1 MSSASTPVAD
11 QPARIPPLRGD
22 IAIIGMSALFPGA
35 PNLAVYWQNI
45 VSKVD
50 AISDVPPE
58 AWDEQI
64 FYDPQSTETHRVYCK
79 RGGYLGP
86 IARFNPLAHG
96 IVPLAVEGGE
106 PDQWLAL
113 QLAEDAL
120 LDAGYAERIDV
131 RQRTAVIIGKG
142 TYINRGNMSLLQ
154 HGLMVEQV
162 IQVLRPLHPEL
173 TEQDF
178 EAVRAELKRSL
189 PPLNTDT
196 ASALV
201 PNIIAGRIANRLDL
215 MGPSY
220 TVDGACASSLLA
232 IEIAVRD
239 LLTGQCD
246 LALVGG
252 AQVTTPIP
260 ILTLFC
266 QLNALSHREQMRAF
280 DAGADGT
287 ILGEGI
293 GMVVLKRREDAER
306 DGDRIYAVIKG
317 VGSSSDGRAM
327 SVMAPRLEGEILAL
341 QRAYTMAGVDPRT
354 VELIEAHGT
363 ATPVGDV
370 TEIRALTEVFG
381 SRNGPFPRT
390 AIGTVKSMIGHCM
403 PAAGIAGLIKATL
416 ALYHKTL
423 PPTLNVETPNPKLE
437 LERTPF
443 YLNTETRPWI
453 HGDRTTPRRA
463 GVNAF
468 GFGGINAHVVLE
480 EHPATADVPE
490 QSYHQRWD
498 SEVCLLRAPSLDA
511 LLGLI
516 ERVQAFL
523 EAHPSCPLKD
533 LAYTLNLTGTDASHR
548 LAVVATS
555 IQDLQQKLARA
566 RQRLS
571 DADRAEI
578 KDVRGIY
585 YSSRPLSSQGKLAFL
600 FPGEGSQYINMLAD
614 LCIHFPEVRACYDQ
628 IDRIY
633 LDHPRRYLPS
643 DVIFPCP
650 AFSKADRAAAAQR
663 LWKMDAAIEAVLTA
677 NNALFTLLTRLG
689 IRPDLMLG
697 HSTGEY
703 AALRASGVI
712 DLDDE
717 AAYAR
722 FLHTLNQNYELKVAQ
737 DGVPRAAL
745 LAIGASREQVEAMI
759 EQVGNSL
766 HVAMDNCLHQTV
778 VAADVETIEKV
789 ADLAGSQGL
798 IHETLLFDRAY
809 HTPLFAPYARQFLD
823 MFAYLPMRA
832 PTTELYSCTTMGAY
846 PHDPAAIRQL
856 ALVDHWVRPVEFT
869 KTIQSLY
876 EAGVRI
882 FVEVGPKG
890 NLTAFVDDI
899 LGDSAYLA
907 VPANLS
913 RRSGIASLNHMVGML
928 AVHGVAMHL
937 EYLYER
943 RAPRIVP
950 IFDGSGD
957 GRRTRRPDVT
967 RTLATGWPVMSLSDE
982 LTNRLRRA
990 APAGSR
996 DIAAQQ
1002 LEAEPGDRSSDSPLP
1017 GVVAGS
1023 VAAAGTQQPGL
1034 TDMNG
1039 QFGARD
1045 SGVEQASPPAGSPIV
1060 DGPAE
1065 QQDSV
1070 AGQPSA
1076 PGALVAREAVTAYTP
1091 LSGARRPGAAQAMHA
1106 YLSTMDQFIATQDAL
1121 MQSYVQSAQARR
1133 DRRNRIDGA
1142 DETAVR
1148 P

>member
-327 SVMAPRLEGEILAL
+327 SVMAPRLEGEMLAL

-354 VELIEAHGT
+354 VELIEAHGYT
-363 ATPVGDV
+363 GRRRHGDTGLDGGLRLSERTLPAHGHRHRQIDDRPLHAGRGYRRPDQGNAGAVPQDVAADTECRDAQSKAGARADSVLPQYRDAPVD
-370 TEIRALTEVFG
+370 
-381 SRNGPFPRT
+381 SRR
-390 AIGTVKSMIGHCM
+390 SHY
-403 PAAGIAGLIKATL
+403 PAAG
-416 ALYHKTL
+416 
-423 PPTLNVETPNPKLE
+423 
-437 LERTPF
+437 R
-443 YLNTETRPWI
+443 
-453 HGDRTTPRRA
+453 
-463 GVNAF
+463 
-468 GFGGINAHVVLE
+468 
-480 EHPATADVPE
+480 
-490 QSYHQRWD
+490 
-498 SEVCLLRAPSLDA
+498 
-511 LLGLI
+511 
-516 ERVQAFL
+516 
-523 EAHPSCPLKD
+523 
-533 LAYTLNLTGTDASHR
+533 
-548 LAVVATS
+548 
-555 IQDLQQKLARA
+555 
-566 RQRLS
+566 RQRL
-571 DADRAEI
+571 
-578 KDVRGIY
+578 
-585 YSSRPLSSQGKLAFL
+585 
-600 FPGEGSQYINMLAD
+600 
-614 LCIHFPEVRACYDQ
+614 
-628 IDRIY
+628 
-633 LDHPRRYLPS
+633 
-643 DVIFPCP
+643 
-650 AFSKADRAAAAQR
+650 
-663 LWKMDAAIEAVLTA
+663 
-677 NNALFTLLTRLG
+677 
-689 IRPDLMLG
+689 
-697 HSTGEY
+697 
-703 AALRASGVI
+703 
-712 DLDDE
+712 
-717 AAYAR
+717 
-722 FLHTLNQNYELKVAQ
+722 
-737 DGVPRAAL
+737 
-745 LAIGASREQVEAMI
+745 
-759 EQVGNSL
+759 
-766 HVAMDNCLHQTV
+766 
-778 VAADVETIEKV
+778 
-789 ADLAGSQGL
+789 
-798 IHETLLFDRAY
+798 
-809 HTPLFAPYARQFLD
+809 
-823 MFAYLPMRA
+823 
-832 PTTELYSCTTMGAY
+832 
-846 PHDPAAIRQL
+846 
-856 ALVDHWVRPVEFT
+856 
-869 KTIQSLY
+869 
-876 EAGVRI
+876 
-882 FVEVGPKG
+882 
-890 NLTAFVDDI
+890 
-899 LGDSAYLA
+899 
-907 VPANLS
+907 
-913 RRSGIASLNHMVGML
+913 
-928 AVHGVAMHL
+928 
-937 EYLYER
+937 
-943 RAPRIVP
+943 
-950 IFDGSGD
+950 
-957 GRRTRRPDVT
+957 
-967 RTLATGWPVMSLSDE
+967 
-982 LTNRLRRA
+982 RLRRHQRPCRA
-990 APAGSR
+990 GRAPGHGR
-996 DIAAQQ
+996 C
-1002 LEAEPGDRSSDSPLP
+1002 
-1017 GVVAGS
+1017 
-1023 VAAAGTQQPGL
+1023 AGTKL
-1034 TDMNG
+1034 
-1039 QFGARD
+1039 
-1045 SGVEQASPPAGSPIV
+1045 
-1060 DGPAE
+1060 
-1065 QQDSV
+1065 
-1070 AGQPSA
+1070 PSTV
-1076 PGALVAREAVTAYTP
+1076 G
-1091 LSGARRPGAAQAMHA
+1091 
-1106 YLSTMDQFIATQDAL
+1106 
-1121 MQSYVQSAQARR
+1121 
-1133 DRRNRIDGA
+1133 
-1142 DETAVR
+1142 
-1148 P
+1148 